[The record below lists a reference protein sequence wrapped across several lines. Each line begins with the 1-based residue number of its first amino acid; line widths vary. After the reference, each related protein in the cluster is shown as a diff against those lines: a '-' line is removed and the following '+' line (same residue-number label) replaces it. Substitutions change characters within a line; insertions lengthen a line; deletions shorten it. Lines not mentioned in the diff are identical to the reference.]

1 MINFK
6 KYAVQELFEKLEVG
20 EIFDIKEKLF
30 EIYGSE
36 DNYIRRSFDVMATKA
51 RKLLPERTFKTIN
64 GQVKRLT

>member
-30 EIYGSE
+30 EIYGDE
-36 DNYIRRSFDVMATKA
+36 DFYIRRSFDVMASRA

-64 GQVKRLT
+64 RQVKRLT